1 MIKNGGKMYMTDN
14 FIASSLDETGG
25 EKNEMNE
32 NSVDI
37 TIEIEER
44 LFRDTQKWC
53 TEHGITAEQL
63 IIAFI
68 SFCVCPE
75 NYDALASEL

>member
-1 MIKNGGKMYMTDN
+1 
-14 FIASSLDETGG
+14 
-25 EKNEMNE
+25 MNE

-68 SFCVCPE
+68 SFYVCPE